1 MNELVLIGILLL
13 GGVAIAYAKK
23 HDDGTAGMQDN
34 PVSLDNI
41 RKGVSRGWYKAR
53 LTRVNGQPA
62 IYLYGYNTNGQEY
75 GDTYPISQADWDT
88 LKAEGYD
95 VAQ

>member
-13 GGVAIAYAKK
+13 GGALIARSAKA
-23 HDDGTAGMQDN
+23 TAGMDDT

-41 RKGVSRGWYKAR
+41 RKGVERGWYKAR

-62 IYLYGYNTNGQEY
+62 IYLYGLNTAGQEY
-75 GDTYPISQADWDT
+75 GDTYPLSENDWQT
-88 LKAEGYD
+88 LKKEGYS
-95 VAQ
+95 VE

>member
-1 MNELVLIGILLL
+1 MNELVLIGLLLL
-13 GGVAIAYAKK
+13 GGAAIAYSKK
-23 HDDGTAGMQDN
+23 HGSVDGMQDN
-34 PVSLDNI
+34 PVTLDNI
-41 RKGVSRGWYKAR
+41 RKGVERGWYKAR

-62 IYLYGYNTNGQEY
+62 IYLYGYDVKGKEY
-75 GDTYPISQADWDT
+75 GDTYPISESDWQT

>member
-1 MNELVLIGILLL
+1 MDGIVIIGLLLL
-13 GGVAIAYAKK
+13 GGALIARSAKA
-23 HDDGTAGMQDN
+23 TAGMDDT

-62 IYLYGYNTNGQEY
+62 IYLYGLNTAGKEY
-75 GDTYPISQADWDT
+75 GDTYPISENDWQT
-88 LKAEGYD
+88 LKAEGYPVD
-95 VAQ
+95 